1 MDRLATIIGYVI
13 IVYIVLALLGLVV
26 SPLAFVFGKLWW
38 ILLVL
43 IVVWLIVKR

>member
-1 MDRLATIIGYVI
+1 MDKLATIIGYVI
-13 IVYIVLALLGLVV
+13 IVYIVLALLGLFV

-43 IVVWLIVKR
+43 LVVWFITRR